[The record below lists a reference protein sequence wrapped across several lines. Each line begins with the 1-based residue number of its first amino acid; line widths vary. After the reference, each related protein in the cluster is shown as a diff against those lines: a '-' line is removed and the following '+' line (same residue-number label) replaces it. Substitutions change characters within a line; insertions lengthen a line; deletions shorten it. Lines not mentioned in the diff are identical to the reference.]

1 MDDHHNSL
9 PLGEGLHSDHSDP
22 DWDYLMNLG
31 NFEDMPGEEIDRLFG
46 REISPSYVEAPSDSQ
61 IPPSQDAPLSGSL
74 SPEDT
79 NIQFTPSSTAY
90 DLPPDDSNLE
100 DLALDLHTDFTN
112 SPIGDFELI
121 SPYSS
126 RSSGFS
132 HVSQSFTQSL
142 DGTSP
147 SVHRSRESTGGPAFE
162 QMPQQW
168 PSFDT
173 QPSDADN
180 QVGAPLTHGFNQTA
194 VISAGASSN
203 NVPYGM
209 TLSHGNLQ
217 EGQAWTSA
225 SLQSTT
231 YGPSWGSLHEPPMF
245 FQQQPV
251 PVTNFPSQ
259 HAGCLQNIGQYQ
271 SQINPATRVYT
282 VPVPYSDPPGAE
294 QSRLLSSQPEYGMP
308 LQYGPSPQLPDRTRY
323 QAPVARATLAHST
336 RRRFPDHPAITA
348 EQMQPTSPR
357 QKHRE
362 IAVANPENIPLTAR
376 PRDPQEKSKQG
387 GRKKHSHLNQDARDR
402 SSKMRKLGACWR
414 CKMQRDPVSCRE
426 SQLDRSQLTLLVS

>member
-9 PLGEGLHSDHSDP
+9 PLGESLYSDHSDP
-22 DWDYLMNLG
+22 DWDDLMNLG
-31 NFEDMPGEEIDRLFG
+31 NFEDMPGEEVDRLFG
-46 REISPSYVEAPSDSQ
+46 RETSQPYVEAPSDPQNPS
-61 IPPSQDAPLSGSL
+61 SQDAPLSGSL

-79 NIQFTPSSTAY
+79 NLQFTPSSTVY

-100 DLALDLHTDFTN
+100 DLAIDLHTDYTN

-180 QVGAPLTHGFNQTA
+180 QVEAPPTHGFNEAA
-194 VISAGASSN
+194 VISAGALSN

-209 TLSHGNLQ
+209 TSPHGNLQ

-231 YGPSWGSLHEPPMF
+231 YGPSWGNLHEPPMF

-251 PVTNFPSQ
+251 SVTHFPSQ
-259 HAGCLQNIGQYQ
+259 HAGFLQHLGQYQ
-271 SQINPATRVYT
+271 PQINPVTRVYT
-282 VPVPYSDPPGAE
+282 VPIPYSDPSGAE
-294 QSRLLSSQPEYGMP
+294 QSQLLSPQPEYGAP
-308 LQYGPSPQLPDRTRY
+308 LRYGPSPHLPDRTRY
-323 QAPVARATLAHST
+323 QAPVARASLAHST

-348 EQMQPTSPR
+348 EQKQPTSPR

-376 PRDPQEKSKQG
+376 PRNLQEKSKQG
-387 GRKKHSHLNQDARDR
+387 GRKKNSHLNQDARDR

-414 CKMQRDPVSCRE
+414 CKMQRDPVSSRK
-426 SQLDRSQLTLLVS
+426 SYLYNFRLTLLVS